1 LRPAEAL
8 PCGIPRTQ
16 RDNTAPSGVVKQAP
30 CFASNTPGNNVG
42 MHLDHLS
49 FAAGPDGLEATA
61 QRLGAQLGVTFLDGG
76 FHPRFGTRNR
86 ILPLTAGHY
95 LEVVGVLD
103 HPAADKAPFGQA
115 VRARSAEGGGWL
127 GWVVAVDDLA
137 PFEVRMGRPAI
148 EGHRYLPDGTVLTW
162 HQLGVKDLQ
171 VDPQLPFFVKWS
183 RDAIHPS
190 AGGREVELLKIEIA
204 GDPARVEHWLGG
216 RSKDVLA
223 DVDIGWC
230 QPGDRTGLAAA
241 IFSTPRGEV
250 RI

>member
-1 LRPAEAL
+1 
-8 PCGIPRTQ
+8 
-16 RDNTAPSGVVKQAP
+16 
-30 CFASNTPGNNVG
+30 

-61 QRLGAQLGVTFLDGG
+61 RRLGAQLGVSFRDGG

-86 ILPLTAGHY
+86 ILPMTDRHY
-95 LEVVGVLD
+95 VEVVGVLD
-103 HPAADKAPFGQA
+103 HPAAEKAPFGQA

-137 PFEVRMGRPAI
+137 PLERRIGRPAV
-148 EGHRYLPDGTVLTW
+148 EGHRHLPDGTVLTW
-162 HQLGVKDLQ
+162 HQLGIKDLL

-183 RDAIHPS
+183 GDAVHPS
-190 AGGREVELLKIEIA
+190 VGGREVELLKIEIA
-204 GDPARVEHWLGG
+204 GDQERVNSWLGG
-216 RSKDVLA
+216 PSEEILD
-223 DVDIGWC
+223 DVDIEWC
-230 QPGDRTGLAAA
+230 RPRSRTGLAAA